1 MRVAYVDSSTIL
13 GVLFE
18 EVDHERLG
26 SQVEAVSHLYSANLL
41 EAEVR
46 SALNREGV
54 HDSAALRLL
63 ERINWVF
70 PERSLGQEF
79 SDVLSAGY
87 LKGADLWHLACAL
100 YLRGARSDLEF
111 LSQDGRQL
119 KVAGVLGLRTMD

>member
-1 MRVAYVDSSTIL
+1 MAYVDSSTIL

-18 EVDHERLG
+18 EEDHQRLV
-26 SQVEAVSHLYSANLL
+26 SQIEAATHLFSANLL

-46 SALNREGV
+46 SALNREAV
-54 HDSAALRLL
+54 HEPAAPRLL

-79 SDVLSAGY
+79 IDVLSVGY

-100 YLRGARSDLEF
+100 YLRGTRTDLEF
-111 LSQDGRQL
+111 MSQDGRQL
-119 KVAGVLGLRTMD
+119 EIARLLGLRTPV